1 MIRPR
6 WWWILSKQ
14 QKLQQYIYKLDSS
27 LLELKHWDLKL
38 PLEQARKMDGVVV
51 ALADSQILS
60 WINEINNTQDYD
72 IKAKEVKKQIKFVKK
87 QEVSFENKNKIAT
100 LYKELYRL
108 QFRED
113 YLCVV
118 MKNNSHYKRANKGFK
133 VNGINYKRLLCTTG
147 GVKMSTVVYVSERIF
162 PELKKRLSNNHN
174 VKIPLVP
181 AKYSAYEALA
191 ASGSNIVSWPLSRE
205 SKIPGGTI
213 VVKDCITKFVA
224 DVIDVDDSNY
234 PNEPMV
240 ELKQNQEFDNDAS
253 DGCGIMTINLAKRWN
268 GELCGNFDKPLCGCN
283 LRNSFLKGMV
293 FPFDIVA
300 FAEQING
307 ASEDNPDKYL
317 IEDVWGIKRDV
328 RDAEL
333 IVTESQLK
341 LWDCY
346 KSWEDY
352 YASCIENQYTFRVAK
367 TASDYVDMDEVRQLN
382 YQFIAPLRL
391 TEEDVRDLVK
401 PTVDEIS
408 DILGGN
414 YRKSLVYLC
423 GSKLNDSN
431 VMFADVIA
439 RAIMLEPS
447 LIGDDYICNRVHR
460 MIRRR
465 IVDAKI
471 GVLDV
476 RGNYQILSGDL
487 YALAQSIFGLPVTG
501 LLKAG
506 EIYSKFWLDR
516 RVEKVLCYRAPMS
529 NEHSI
534 VQQKICN
541 TDQARYWFQ
550 YMESIAIVNAWDTM
564 PAALNGFDFDGDLLF
579 TTDNEVLMRRQTN
592 LPALR
597 CIQHKAKKE
606 IINEENLIQSNIN
619 GFGSQIGQI
628 TNRCTSMTSLMANY
642 SEDDEEYK
650 VLKYRTQCMQ
660 AVQQAEIDK
669 AKGIK
674 TYPMQKSWYMLNE
687 CKQSDEFSDEYNEKM
702 EFYEKICAH
711 KKPYFFGYNYPSL
724 MKEYRETTNRA
735 TTNARQKFRMEL
747 ADMIEAYEGGR
758 DITLEQRVFVERF
771 LRSLKLDSSKST
783 CNMICWEI
791 EKVFDGKKCF
801 YPDKVDLYG
810 LLRSDNTYEQTLFNK
825 LIKECKK
832 SEQKYA
838 IRCVIEALL
847 NKNEFEEPD
856 EYNNVEFDMSAI
868 LNEICNNEEMLC
880 DLLLDYC
887 YQHNGNKE
895 ILWNVCGETLLSRL
909 AQNRKLYYPI
919 ADPNGDFA
927 VQGKRYLMKE
937 YIPGGDVD
945 EV

>member
-1 MIRPR
+1 M
-6 WWWILSKQ
+6 SKQ

-60 WINEINNTQDYD
+60 WINELNGTQDYD
-72 IKAKEVKKQIKFVKK
+72 IQAKEVKKQIKFLKR
-87 QEVSFENKNKIAT
+87 QDATSENKAAIAE
-100 LYKELYRL
+100 LYKRLYGL

-113 YLCVV
+113 YMCVV
-118 MKNNSHYKRANKGFK
+118 MRNNTHYKRANKGFK
-133 VNGINYKRLLCTTG
+133 VNGISYKRLLCTTG
-147 GVKMSTVVYVSERIF
+147 GVKMSTVVYVSEKVY

-174 VKIPLVP
+174 TEIPLVP

-191 ASGSNIVSWPLSRE
+191 ASGSNVVSWPLDGD

-213 VVKDCITKFVA
+213 VVKDCITNFVA
-224 DVIDVDDSNY
+224 DFIDVDDSNY

-240 ELKQNQEFDNDAS
+240 ELKRNQEFENDAS
-253 DGCGIMTINLAKRWN
+253 DGCGIMTVELAKRWN

-300 FAEQING
+300 FAEQVNG
-307 ASEDNPDKYL
+307 ASEDNQEKYL
-317 IEDVWGIKRDV
+317 IEDVWGTKRDV

-333 IVTESQLK
+333 IITESQLK

-352 YASCIENQYTFRVAK
+352 YNSCIENQYTFRVAK
-367 TASDYVDMDEVRQLN
+367 TASDYEDMDEVRQLN

-391 TEEDVRDLVK
+391 TRDDVKDLIK
-401 PTVDEIS
+401 PTMDEIS
-408 DILGGN
+408 DILGGD

-423 GSKLNDSN
+423 GSKLNDDN
-431 VMFADVIA
+431 IPYTDIIA
-439 RAIMLEPS
+439 RAIMLEPN

-460 MIRRR
+460 MIKRR

-487 YALAQSIFGLPVTG
+487 YALAQSMFGLPITG
-501 LLKAG
+501 LLEAG
-506 EIYSKFWLDR
+506 EIYSKFWLER
-516 RVEKVLCYRAPMS
+516 GVEKVLCYRAPMS

-534 VQQKICN
+534 VQQRICN
-541 TDQARYWFQ
+541 NISARYWFQ

-606 IINEENLIQSNIN
+606 IISDDNLIQSNMN

-687 CKQSDEFSDEYNEKM
+687 CRQSEEYSDEYNEKM
-702 EFYEKICAH
+702 GFYEKVCAH

-735 TTNARQKFRMEL
+735 ITNARQKFRMEL
-747 ADMIEAYEGGR
+747 DDMVNMYVSGADMTTEHKI
-758 DITLEQRVFVERF
+758 FVERF
-771 LRSLKLDSSKST
+771 LRSLNLDNSKST
-783 CNMICWEI
+783 CNMICWEV
-791 EKVFDGKKCF
+791 EKVFDEQKCF
-801 YPDKVDLYG
+801 SPEKINLYE
-810 LLRSDNTYEQTLFNK
+810 LLRTDNTYESTSLNK
-825 LIKECKK
+825 IIKECKK
-832 SEQKYA
+832 SEKKHA
-838 IRCVIEALL
+838 MRCVIEVLL
-847 NKNEFEEPD
+847 NKTEFEESE
-856 EYNNVEFDMSAI
+856 EYYNVEFDMSAI
-868 LNEICNNEEMLC
+868 LNEICSNEEMLC

-887 YQHNGNKE
+887 YEYNGNKE
-895 ILWNVCGETLLSRL
+895 ILWNVCGDVLLARL
-909 AQNRKLYYPI
+909 AQSRKSYYPI
-919 ADPNGDFA
+919 VDPDGDFE
-927 VQGKRYLMKE
+927 VQGKRYSMKE
-937 YIPGGDVD
+937 YVAGGDFD
-945 EV
+945 EI

>member
-1 MIRPR
+1 M
-6 WWWILSKQ
+6 SKQ

-38 PLEQARKMDGVVV
+38 PLELARKMDGVVV

-60 WINEINNTQDYD
+60 WINEINGTQDYD
-72 IKAKEVKKQIKFVKK
+72 IQAKEVKKQIKFLKRQDVTP
-87 QEVSFENKNKIAT
+87 ENKAAIAELYQK
-100 LYKELYRL
+100 LYKL

-113 YLCVV
+113 YMCVV
-118 MKNNSHYKRANKGFK
+118 MRNNTHYKRANKGFK
-133 VNGINYKRLLCTTG
+133 VNGITYKRLLCTTG
-147 GVKMSTVVYVSERIF
+147 GVKMSTVVYVSEKVHDEI
-162 PELKKRLSNNHN
+162 KKRLANGHN
-174 VKIPLVP
+174 ENIPLVP

-191 ASGSNIVSWPLSRE
+191 ASGSNVVSWPADGD

-213 VVKDCITKFVA
+213 VVKDCMTKFVA

-240 ELKQNQEFDNDAS
+240 ELKRNQEFDNDAS
-253 DGCGIMTINLAKRWN
+253 DGCGIMTVALAKRWN
-268 GELCGNFDKPLCGCN
+268 GELCGNPDKPLCGCN

-293 FPFDIVA
+293 FPFDIIA
-300 FAEQING
+300 FAEQVNG

-317 IEDVWGIKRDV
+317 VEDVWGAKRDI

-346 KSWEDY
+346 GSWEDY
-352 YASCIENQYTFRVAK
+352 YNACIDNKYTFRVAK
-367 TASDYVDMDEVRQLN
+367 TASDYEDMDEVRQLN

-391 TEEDVRDLVK
+391 TESDVKDLIK

-408 DILGGN
+408 DILGGD

-423 GSKLNDSN
+423 GSKLNDDN
-431 VMFADVIA
+431 VRYADITA

-460 MIRRR
+460 MIKRR

-476 RGNYQILSGDL
+476 HGNYQILSGDL
-487 YALAQSIFGLPVTG
+487 YALAQSMFKLPVTG
-501 LLKAG
+501 ILEAG
-506 EIYSKFWLDR
+506 EIYSKFWLER
-516 RVEKVLCYRAPMS
+516 GIKHVLCYRAPMS

-534 VQQKICN
+534 VKQRISNNIAAK
-541 TDQARYWFQ
+541 YWFQ

-579 TTDNEVLMRRQTN
+579 TTDNEALMRRQTN

-606 IINEENLIQSNIN
+606 LISEENLIQSNMN

-642 SEDDEEYK
+642 TENDEEYK

-674 TYPMQKSWYMLNE
+674 TYPMQKAWYMLNE
-687 CKQSDEFSDEYNEKM
+687 CKQSEEYSDEYNSKM

-724 MKEYRETTNRA
+724 MKEYRETVNRA

-747 ADMIEAYEGGR
+747 SDMVEMYENGL
-758 DITLEQRVFVERF
+758 DMSSEQHIFIERF
-771 LRSLKLDSSKST
+771 LRSLNLDSSKST

-791 EKVFDGKKCF
+791 EKIFDNQKCF
-801 YPDKVDLYG
+801 AAEKVDLYG
-810 LLRSDNTYEQTLFNK
+810 LLRSENTYDDTIFNK
-825 LIKECKK
+825 ILKECKK
-832 SEQKYA
+832 SEKKHT
-838 IRCVIEALL
+838 IKCVIEALL
-847 NKNEFEEPD
+847 DKNECEEIE
-856 EYNNVEFDMSAI
+856 EYHNIDFDMNSV
-868 LNEICNNEEMLC
+868 LSEICNNEEMLC
-880 DLLLDYC
+880 DILLDYC
-887 YQHNGNKE
+887 YKYNGNKE
-895 ILWNVCGETLLSRL
+895 ILWGVCGETLLQRL
-909 AQNRKLYYPI
+909 SYGRKLYYPAVDI
-919 ADPNGDFA
+919 NGDFE
-927 VQGKRYLMKE
+927 VQGKRYSMRE
-937 YIPGGDVD
+937 YISGGDFD
-945 EV
+945 EI

>member
-1 MIRPR
+1 M
-6 WWWILSKQ
+6 SKQ

-38 PLEQARKMDGVVV
+38 PLEQARRMDGVVV

-60 WINEINNTQDYD
+60 WINEINDNQNYD
-72 IKAKEVKKQIKFVKK
+72 IKAREVKRQIKFIKR
-87 QEVSFENKNKIAT
+87 QEVSPANKSKIAE

-108 QFRED
+108 QFRDD
-113 YLCVV
+113 YVCVV
-118 MKNNSHYKRANKGFK
+118 MKNNSHYKRANQGFK
-133 VNGINYKRLLCTTG
+133 INGINYKRLLCTTG
-147 GVKMSTVVYVSERIF
+147 GVKMSTVVYVSERVQS
-162 PELKKRLSNNHN
+162 ELKKRLSNNHN
-174 VKIPLVP
+174 TEIPLVP

-191 ASGSNIVSWPLSRE
+191 ASGSNVVSWPLDE
-205 SKIPGGTI
+205 NATIPGGTI
-213 VVKDCITKFVA
+213 VVKDCMTSFIA

-234 PNEPMV
+234 PNEPLV
-240 ELKQNQEFDNDAS
+240 ELKHNQEFENDAS
-253 DGCGIMTINLAKRWN
+253 DGCGIMTVELAKRWN

-300 FAEQING
+300 FAEKING
-307 ASEDNPDKYL
+307 ASADNPEGYL
-317 IEDVWGIKRDV
+317 VEDVWGVKRDI

-333 IVTESQLK
+333 IITESQLK

-346 KSWEDY
+346 DSWEHY
-352 YASCIENQYTFRVAK
+352 YESCIENKYTFRVAK
-367 TASDYVDMDEVRQLN
+367 TASDYEDMDEVRQLN

-391 TEEDVRDLVK
+391 NEDDVRDLVK

-408 DILGGN
+408 DILGGD

-423 GSKLNDSN
+423 GSKLNDDN
-431 VMFADVIA
+431 IPYTDVVA
-439 RAIMLEPS
+439 RAIMLEPT
-447 LIGDDYICNRVHR
+447 LIGDDYIQNRIHR
-460 MIRRR
+460 MIKRR

-476 RGNYQILSGDL
+476 RGNFQILSGDL
-487 YALAQSIFGLPVTG
+487 YALAQSMFGLPITG

-506 EIYSKFWLDR
+506 EIYSKFWLERKVDQ
-516 RVEKVLCYRAPMS
+516 VLCYRAPMS

-534 VQQKICN
+534 VRQNICN
-541 TDQARYWFQ
+541 SPEAQYWFQ

-579 TTDNEVLMRRQTN
+579 TTDNEALMRRQTN

-606 IINEENLIQSNIN
+606 VVSEENLIQSNIN

-674 TYPMQKSWYMLNE
+674 TYPMQKSWYILKE
-687 CKQSDEFSDEYNEKM
+687 CKQSDEYSDEYNEKM

-724 MKEYRETTNRA
+724 MKEYREATNRA

-747 ADMIEAYEGGR
+747 DDMIYAYQNDEV
-758 DITLEQRVFVERF
+758 TLEQRIFVERF
-771 LRSLKLDSSKST
+771 LRSLNLDSSKST

-791 EKVFDGKKCF
+791 EKTFDSKKCF
-801 YPDKVDLYG
+801 CPEKADLYG
-810 LLRSDNTYEQTLFNK
+810 LLRSDNTYEPTLLSK
-825 LIKECKK
+825 IIKECKK

-847 NKNEFEEPD
+847 NKNEFEEVE
-856 EYNNVEFDMSAI
+856 EYYNVDFDMGAVLS
-868 LNEICNNEEMLC
+868 EICNNEDMLC

-887 YQHNGNKE
+887 YQYNGNKE
-895 ILWNVCGETLLSRL
+895 ILWNVAGETLIARL
-909 AQNRKLYYPI
+909 AQNQKLYYPI
-919 ADPNGDFA
+919 ANPNGDFE
-927 VQGKRYLMKE
+927 VQGKCYSMKE
-937 YIPGGDVD
+937 YVVGGDVD
-945 EV
+945 EI

>member
-1 MIRPR
+1 M
-6 WWWILSKQ
+6 SKQ

-51 ALADSQILS
+51 SLADSQILS
-60 WINEINNTQDYD
+60 WINEINDIQDYD
-72 IKAKEVKKQIKFVKK
+72 LKAREVKRQIKHIKK
-87 QEVSFENKNKIAT
+87 QDVTAANKSKIAE

-113 YLCVV
+113 YVCVV
-118 MKNNSHYKRANKGFK
+118 MKNNSHYKRANQGFK
-133 VNGINYKRLLCTTG
+133 INGINYKRLLCTTG
-147 GVKMSTVVYVSERIF
+147 GVKMSTVVYVSERIQ

-174 VKIPLVP
+174 TEIPLVP

-191 ASGSNIVSWPLSRE
+191 ASGSNVVSWPLDGDA
-205 SKIPGGTI
+205 KIPGGTI
-213 VVKDCITKFVA
+213 VVKDCMTSFIA

-234 PNEPMV
+234 PNEPLV
-240 ELKQNQEFDNDAS
+240 ELKRNQEFENDAS
-253 DGCGIMTINLAKRWN
+253 DGCGIMSIELAKRWN
-268 GELCGNFDKPLCGCN
+268 GELCGNFETPLCGCN

-307 ASEDNPDKYL
+307 ASDENPNGYL
-317 IEDVWGIKRDV
+317 VQDVWGTKRDV

-333 IVTESQLK
+333 IITESQLK

-346 KSWEDY
+346 NSWEDY
-352 YASCIENQYTFRVAK
+352 YTACIENKYTFRVAK
-367 TASDYVDMDEVRQLN
+367 TASDYEDMDEVRQLN

-391 TEEDVRDLVK
+391 NEDDVKDLVQ
-401 PTVDEIS
+401 PTIEEIS
-408 DILGGN
+408 DILGGD

-423 GSKLNDSN
+423 GSRLNDDN
-431 VMFADVIA
+431 IPYTDVAA

-447 LIGDDYICNRVHR
+447 LIGDDYIQNRLHR
-460 MIRRR
+460 MIKRR

-476 RGNYQILSGDL
+476 RGNFQILSGDL
-487 YALAQSIFGLPVTG
+487 YALAQSMFGLPITG
-501 LLKAG
+501 ILKAG
-506 EIYSKFWLDR
+506 EIYSQFWLDR
-516 RVEKVLCYRAPMS
+516 EVDKVLCYRAPMS

-534 VQQKICN
+534 VCQNICN
-541 TDQARYWFQ
+541 GEDAKYWFQ
-550 YMESIAIVNAWDTM
+550 HMKSIAIVNAWDTM

-606 IINEENLIQSNIN
+606 IISEDNLIQSNIN

-674 TYPMQKSWYMLNE
+674 TYPMQKSWYMLSE
-687 CKQSDEFSDEYNEKM
+687 CRQSEEYSDEYNAKM
-702 EFYEKICAH
+702 GFYSKICAH

-724 MKEYRETTNRA
+724 MKEYREVANRA
-735 TTNARQKFRMEL
+735 MTNARQKFRMEL
-747 ADMIEAYEGGR
+747 VDMISAYENNNN
-758 DITLEQRVFVERF
+758 ITQEKKLFVEKF

-791 EKVFDGKKCF
+791 ENTFDGKKCF
-801 YPDKVDLYG
+801 VTDKIDVYS
-810 LLRSDNTYEQTLFNK
+810 LLHSGKSYDDTMLHK
-825 LIKECKK
+825 VIKECKNAEK
-832 SEQKYA
+832 KHTM
-838 IRCVIEALL
+838 RCVIEALL
-847 NKNEFEEPD
+847 NKSEFEEAE
-856 EYNNVEFDMSAI
+856 EYRSIEFDLSAI
-868 LNEICNNEEMLC
+868 LSEICNNEDILC

-887 YQHNGNKE
+887 YKYHGDKE
-895 ILWNVCGETLLSRL
+895 ILWNVCGEKLVDRL
-909 AQNRKLYYPI
+909 WQNRTLSYPM
-919 ADPNGDFA
+919 ADANGDFE
-927 VQGKRYLMKE
+927 VQGKRYVMKE
-937 YIPGGDVD
+937 YIKGGDIY

>member
-1 MIRPR
+1 M
-6 WWWILSKQ
+6 SKQ

-38 PLEQARKMDGVVV
+38 PLEQARKMEGVVV

-60 WINEINNTQDYD
+60 WINEINGTQDYD
-72 IKAKEVKKQIKFVKK
+72 IKAKDVKKQIKFLKRQDVTP
-87 QEVSFENKNKIAT
+87 ENKAKISD

-118 MKNNSHYKRANKGFK
+118 MKNNSHYKRANSGFK
-133 VNGINYKRLLCTTG
+133 VNGILYKRLLCTTG
-147 GVKMSTVVYVSERIF
+147 GVKMSTVVYVSERVHD
-162 PELKKRLSNNHN
+162 ELKRRLANNHN
-174 VKIPLVP
+174 TAIPLVP

-191 ASGSNIVSWPLSRE
+191 ASGSNVVSWPLGYDA
-205 SKIPGGTI
+205 KIPGGTI
-213 VVKDCITKFVA
+213 VVKDCMTKFVA

-234 PNEPMV
+234 PNEPLV
-240 ELKQNQEFDNDAS
+240 ELKHNQEFENDVS
-253 DGCGIMTINLAKRWN
+253 DGCGIMTVNLAKRWN

-293 FPFDIVA
+293 FPFDIVG
-300 FAEQING
+300 FAEQVNG
-307 ASEDNPDKYL
+307 ASADNLDKYL
-317 IEDVWGIKRDV
+317 VEDVWGTKRDI

-333 IVTESQLK
+333 IITESQLK

-346 KSWEDY
+346 ASWEDY
-352 YASCIENQYTFRVAK
+352 YTSCIENKYTFRVAK
-367 TASDYVDMDEVRQLN
+367 TASDYEDMDEVRQLN

-391 TEEDVRDLVK
+391 TEEDVKDLIQ
-401 PTVDEIS
+401 PTVSEIT
-408 DILGGN
+408 DILGGD
-414 YRKSLVYLC
+414 YRKSLVYMC
-423 GSKLNDSN
+423 GSKLNDDN
-431 VMFADVIA
+431 VLNADIIA

-487 YALAQSIFGLPVTG
+487 YALAQSMFGLPITG

-506 EIYSKFWLDR
+506 EIYSKFWLER
-516 RVEKVLCYRAPMS
+516 NVNQVLCYRAPMS

-534 VQQKICN
+534 VKQHIC
-541 TDQARYWFQ
+541 DDPSARYWFQ
-550 YMESIAIVNAWDTM
+550 YMDSIAIVNAWDTM

-606 IINEENLIQSNIN
+606 LISEENLIQSNLN

-674 TYPMQKSWYMLNE
+674 TYPMQKSWYMLKD
-687 CKQSDEFSDEYNEKM
+687 CKQSEEYSDEYNAKM
-702 EFYEKICAH
+702 KFYEKICAH

-735 TTNARQKFRMEL
+735 MTNARQKFRMEL
-747 ADMIEAYEGGR
+747 TDMIYAYEH
-758 DITLEQRVFVERF
+758 DENIMLEQKVFVEKF

-791 EKVFDGKKCF
+791 EKVFDHQKCF
-801 YPDKVDLYG
+801 CPQQVDMYA
-810 LLRSDNTYEQTLFNK
+810 LLRSQEVYESSILQRV
-825 LIKECKK
+825 IRECKK
-832 SEQKYA
+832 SEQKHTM
-838 IRCVIEALL
+838 RCVIEALL
-847 NKNEFEEPD
+847 NKNEFD
-856 EYNNVEFDMSAI
+856 DANEYYNVDFDMGSV
-868 LNEICNNEEMLC
+868 LSEICNNEEMLC
-880 DLLLDYC
+880 DVLLDYC
-887 YQHNGNKE
+887 YKYNGNKE
-895 ILWNVCGETLLSRL
+895 ILWSVCGETLLKRL
-909 AQNRKLYYPI
+909 SCNRQLYYPVVD
-919 ADPNGDFA
+919 ASGDFE

-937 YIPGGDVD
+937 YVAGGDVD
-945 EV
+945 EI

>member
-1 MIRPR
+1 M
-6 WWWILSKQ
+6 SKQ

-60 WINEINNTQDYD
+60 WINEINGTQDYD
-72 IKAKEVKKQIKFVKK
+72 VKAKEVKKQIKLIKK
-87 QEVSFENKNKIAT
+87 QEVNAENRAKISE

-118 MKNNSHYKRANKGFK
+118 MKNNTHYKRANKGFK
-133 VNGINYKRLLCTTG
+133 INGISYKRLLCTTG
-147 GVKMSTVVYVSERIF
+147 GVKMSTVVYVSERLYD
-162 PELKKRLSNNHN
+162 ELKKRLSNNHN
-174 VKIPLVP
+174 TEIPLVP

-191 ASGSNIVSWPLSRE
+191 ASGSNVVSWPSDE
-205 SKIPGGTI
+205 NAKIPGGTI
-213 VVKDCITKFVA
+213 VVRDCVTKFVA
-224 DVIDVDDSNY
+224 DFIDVDDSNY

-240 ELKQNQEFDNDAS
+240 ELKRNQEFENDAS
-253 DGCGIMTINLAKRWN
+253 DGCGIMTVELAKRWN
-268 GELCGNFDKPLCGCN
+268 GELCDNPDSPLCGCN

-307 ASEDNPDKYL
+307 ASEDNLDGYFV
-317 IEDVWGIKRDV
+317 EDVWGEKRDI
-328 RDAEL
+328 RDAKL
-333 IVTESQLK
+333 IITESQLK

-346 KSWEDY
+346 SSWEDY
-352 YASCIENQYTFRVAK
+352 YSSCVENKYTFRVAK
-367 TASDYVDMDEVRQLN
+367 TASEYEDMDEVRQLN

-391 TEEDVRDLVK
+391 TEEDVRDLIK

-408 DILGGN
+408 DILGGD

-423 GSKLNDSN
+423 GSKLNDDN
-431 VMFADVIA
+431 VMYSDVVA
-439 RAIMLEPS
+439 RAIMIEPS
-447 LIGDDYICNRVHR
+447 LIGDDYICNRIHR
-460 MIRRR
+460 MIKRR
-465 IVDAKI
+465 ITDAKI

-487 YALAQSIFGLPVTG
+487 YALAQSMFGLPVTG
-501 LLKAG
+501 LLNAG

-516 RVEKVLCYRAPMS
+516 GVGRVLCYRAPMS

-534 VQQKICN
+534 VSQRICDN
-541 TDQARYWFQ
+541 DTAQYWFQ
-550 YMESIAIVNAWDTM
+550 HMKSIAIVNAWDTM

-606 IINEENLIQSNIN
+606 IISEENLIQSNLN

-642 SEDDEEYK
+642 TEDDEEYK
-650 VLKYRTQCMQ
+650 TLKYRTQCMQ

-687 CKQSDEFSDEYNEKM
+687 CKQSDEYGDDYNQKM
-702 EFYEKICAH
+702 QFYEKICAH

-747 ADMIEAYEGGR
+747 GDMVEMYESGVEMS
-758 DITLEQRVFVERF
+758 LEQKIFVERF
-771 LRSLKLDSSKST
+771 LRGLNLDSSKST
-783 CNMICWEI
+783 CNMICWEV
-791 EKVFDGKKCF
+791 EKVFDKQKCF
-801 YPDKVDLYG
+801 SPAKSDLYE
-810 LLRSDNTYEQTLFNK
+810 LLRSNNAYDATVFNK
-825 LIKECKK
+825 ISKECKQAEK
-832 SEQKYA
+832 KRTM
-838 IRCVIEALL
+838 RCLIEALL
-847 NKNEFEEPD
+847 NKIDMEEPE
-856 EYNNVEFDMSAI
+856 EYHDVDFDMSAA
-868 LNEICNNEEMLC
+868 LNEICNNEDMLC

-887 YQHNGNKE
+887 YLHNGNKE
-895 ILWNVCGETLLSRL
+895 ILWNVCGEVLIARL
-909 AQNRKLYYPI
+909 AQNRKICYPML
-919 ADPNGDFA
+919 NSEGDFE
-927 VQGKRYLMKE
+927 VQGKKYSMKE
-937 YIPGGDVD
+937 YMMGGDTD
-945 EV
+945 EI

>member
-1 MIRPR
+1 M
-6 WWWILSKQ
+6 SKQ

-38 PLEQARKMDGVVV
+38 PLEQARKMEGVVV

-60 WINEINNTQDYD
+60 WINEINETQDYD
-72 IKAKEVKKQIKFVKK
+72 IKAREVKKQIKWLKK
-87 QEVSFENKNKIAT
+87 QTPTSIGKAKIS
-100 LYKELYRL
+100 ELYRELYKL

-113 YLCVV
+113 YVCIV
-118 MKNNSHYKRANKGFK
+118 MKNNTHYKRANEGFK
-133 VNGINYKRLLCTTG
+133 INGIKYKRLLCTTG
-147 GVKMSTVVYVSERIF
+147 GVKMSTVVYVSERIQ
-162 PELKKRLSNNHN
+162 PEIKKRLSNNHN
-174 VKIPLVP
+174 IDIPLVP

-191 ASGSNIVSWPLSRE
+191 ASGSNVVSWPRDNKA
-205 SKIPGGTI
+205 KIPGGTI
-213 VVKDCITKFVA
+213 VIKDCITKFIA

-234 PNEPMV
+234 PNEPIV
-240 ELKQNQEFDNDAS
+240 ELKHNQEFENDIS
-253 DGCGIMTINLAKRWN
+253 DGCGIMTPSLARRWN
-268 GELCGNFDKPLCGCN
+268 EELCGVSTVLCGCN

-293 FPFDIVA
+293 FPFDIVK
-300 FAEQING
+300 FAEEING
-307 ASEDNPDKYL
+307 ASEENEEKYL
-317 IEDVWGIKRDV
+317 VEDVWGTKRDV
-328 RDAEL
+328 RDADL
-333 IVTESQLK
+333 ILTESQLK

-346 KSWEDY
+346 NSWEDY
-352 YASCIENQYTFRVAK
+352 YNSCVENKYTFRVAK
-367 TASDYVDMDEVRQLN
+367 TASEYQDMDEMRQLN

-391 TEEDVRDLVK
+391 NQEDVKDLVK

-408 DILGGN
+408 GILGGD
-414 YRKSLVYLC
+414 YRKALVYLC
-423 GSKLNDSN
+423 GSKLNDDN
-431 VMFADVIA
+431 VMFSDVMA
-439 RAIMLEPS
+439 RAIMLQPN
-447 LIGDDYICNRVHR
+447 LIGDDYILNRIHR

-487 YALAQSIFGLPVTG
+487 YALAQSMFGLPVTG

-506 EIYSKFWLDR
+506 EIYSKFWLERGVD
-516 RVEKVLCYRAPMS
+516 KVLCYRAPMS

-534 VQQKICN
+534 VQQRICCSN
-541 TDQARYWFQ
+541 EAQYWFRH
-550 YMESIAIVNAWDTM
+550 MESIAIVNAWDTM

-606 IINEENLIQSNIN
+606 IISEENLIQSNLN

-642 SEDDEEYK
+642 TEDDEEYK

-674 TYPMQKSWYMLNE
+674 TYPMQKSWYMMGE
-687 CKQSDEFSDEYNEKM
+687 CRQSDEYTDEYNKKM

-735 TTNARQKFRMEL
+735 MTNARQKFRMEL
-747 ADMIEAYEGGR
+747 EDMISMYENGE
-758 DITLEQRVFVERF
+758 DITLEQKIFVERF

-791 EKVFDGKKCF
+791 EKVFDGKQSF
-801 YPDKVDLYG
+801 ASEKVDIYS
-810 LLRSDNTYEQTLFNK
+810 LLRRDEEYSPSLLDKIT
-825 LIKECKK
+825 KECKK
-832 SEQKYA
+832 SEKKHV
-838 IRCVIEALL
+838 IKCVLSFLL
-847 NKNEFEEPD
+847 NKNEFEEEID
-856 EYNNVEFDMSAI
+856 YYNVEFNINDVLSG
-868 LNEICNNEEMLC
+868 ICNNEEVLC
-880 DLLLDYC
+880 DILLDYC
-887 YQHNGNKE
+887 YKYNGNKE
-895 ILWNVCGETLLSRL
+895 ILWSVCGETIFKRLSEKNSL
-909 AQNRKLYYPI
+909 FYPI
-919 ADPNGDFA
+919 VDPNGDFE
-927 VQGKRYLMKE
+927 VQGKKYLMKE
-937 YIPGGDVD
+937 YLIGGDKD
-945 EV
+945 EI

>member
-1 MIRPR
+1 M
-6 WWWILSKQ
+6 SKQ

-27 LLELKHWDLKL
+27 LLELKNWDLKL

-60 WINEINNTQDYD
+60 WINEINGTQDYD
-72 IKAKEVKKQIKFVKK
+72 IKAKEVKRQIKFLKK
-87 QEVSFENKNKIAT
+87 QEVSAENKAKISE
-100 LYKELYRL
+100 LYKQLYRL

-113 YLCVV
+113 YICVV
-118 MKNNSHYKRANKGFK
+118 MKNNTHYKRANKGFK
-133 VNGINYKRLLCTTG
+133 INGINYKRLLCTTG
-147 GVKMSTVVYVSERIF
+147 GVKMSTVVYVSERICD
-162 PELKKRLSNNHN
+162 EIKKRLANNHN
-174 VKIPLVP
+174 TEIPLVP

-191 ASGSNIVSWPLSRE
+191 ASGSNVVSWPLDGDA
-205 SKIPGGTI
+205 KIPGGTI
-213 VVKDCITKFVA
+213 VVKDCMVNFVA

-240 ELKQNQEFDNDAS
+240 ELKRNQEFENDAS
-253 DGCGIMTINLAKRWN
+253 DGCGIMTVNLAKRWN
-268 GELCGNFDKPLCGCN
+268 GELCGDYDKPLCGCN

-300 FAEQING
+300 FAEQVNG
-307 ASEDNPDKYL
+307 ASEENPEKYL

-333 IVTESQLK
+333 IITESQLK
-341 LWDCY
+341 LWNCY
-346 KSWEDY
+346 DSWEHY
-352 YASCIENQYTFRVAK
+352 YASCIENKYTFRVAK
-367 TASDYVDMDEVRQLN
+367 TASDYKDMDEVRQLN

-391 TEEDVRDLVK
+391 TEGDVKDLIK

-408 DILGGN
+408 DILGGD

-423 GSKLNDSN
+423 GSKLNDDSIPYT
-431 VMFADVIA
+431 DVIA
-439 RAIMLEPS
+439 RAIMIEPS
-447 LIGDDYICNRVHR
+447 LIGDDYICNRIHR
-460 MIRRR
+460 MIKRR

-487 YALAQSIFGLPVTG
+487 YALAQSMFGLPITG

-506 EIYSKFWLDR
+506 EIYSKFWLERGVDQ
-516 RVEKVLCYRAPMS
+516 VLCYRAPMS

-534 VQQKICN
+534 VKQKICGN
-541 TDQARYWFQ
+541 ISAKYWFQ

-579 TTDNEVLMRRQTN
+579 TTDNEVLMRRQKN

-606 IINEENLIQSNIN
+606 IISEENLIQSNMN

-642 SEDDEEYK
+642 TEDDEEYK

-674 TYPMQKSWYMLNE
+674 TYPMQKSWYMINE
-687 CKQSDEFSDEYNEKM
+687 CRQSEEYSDEYNEKM
-702 EFYEKICAH
+702 VFYEKICAH

-747 ADMIEAYEGGR
+747 SDMICAYENGEN
-758 DITLEQRVFVERF
+758 ITLEQKIFVERF
-771 LRSLKLDSSKST
+771 LRSLKLDGSKST

-791 EKVFDGKKCF
+791 EKVFDNQKCF
-801 YPDKVDLYG
+801 TAERIDLYS
-810 LLRSDNTYEQTLFNK
+810 LVRSDNEYETTLYNK
-825 LIKECKK
+825 VIRECKLAEK
-832 SEQKYA
+832 KHTMKC
-838 IRCVIEALL
+838 IIEALL
-847 NKNEFEEPD
+847 NKAEFEEME
-856 EYNNVEFDMSAI
+856 EYRNIEFDMSAI
-868 LNEICNNEEMLC
+868 LNEICNNEDMLC
-880 DLLLDYC
+880 DMLLDYC
-887 YQHNGNKE
+887 YQYKGNKE
-895 ILWNVCGETLLSRL
+895 ILWNVCGETLLTRL
-909 AQNRKLYYPI
+909 SQNGKLYYPYL
-919 ADPNGDFA
+919 DPEGDFD
-927 VQGKRYLMKE
+927 VQGRRYSMKE
-937 YIPGGDVD
+937 YSLGGDMY
-945 EV
+945 EI

>member
-1 MIRPR
+1 M
-6 WWWILSKQ
+6 SKQ

-27 LLELKHWDLKL
+27 LLELKRWDLNL
-38 PLEQARKMDGVVV
+38 PLEQARKMEGVVV

-60 WINEINNTQDYD
+60 WINEINGTEDYD
-72 IKAKEVKKQIKFVKK
+72 VKARDIKRQIKFIKK
-87 QEVSFENKNKIAT
+87 QEVSVENKAKIVA

-113 YLCVV
+113 YICIV
-118 MKNNSHYKRANKGFK
+118 MKNNSHYKRANEGFK
-133 VNGINYKRLLCTTG
+133 VNGITYKRLLCTTG
-147 GVKMSTVVYVSERIF
+147 GVKMSTVVYVSEKIQA
-162 PELKKRLSNNHN
+162 ELKKRLSNNHN
-174 VKIPLVP
+174 IEIPLVP

-191 ASGSNIVSWPLSRE
+191 ASGSNIVSWPMDS
-205 SKIPGGTI
+205 SAKIPGGTI
-213 VVKDCITKFVA
+213 VVKDCFTKFVA

-234 PNEPMV
+234 PNEPIV
-240 ELKQNQEFDNDAS
+240 ELKCNQEFENDVS
-253 DGCGIMTINLAKRWN
+253 DGCGIMTVELAKRWN
-268 GELCGNFDKPLCGCN
+268 GELCGDFERPLCGCN

-293 FPFDIVA
+293 FPFDIVS

-307 ASEDNPDKYL
+307 ASEENQDKYL
-317 IEDVWGIKRDV
+317 VEDVWGVKRDI
-328 RDAEL
+328 RDAQL
-333 IVTESQLK
+333 IITESQLK

-346 KSWEDY
+346 SSWEDY
-352 YASCIENQYTFRVAK
+352 YNACIENKYTFRVAK
-367 TASDYVDMDEVRQLN
+367 TASNYEDMDEMRQLN

-391 TEEDVRDLVK
+391 TQDDVKDLIK
-401 PTVDEIS
+401 PTVDEIAN
-408 DILGGN
+408 ILGGD
-414 YRKSLVYLC
+414 YRKTLVYLC
-423 GSKLNDSN
+423 GSKLDDDN
-431 VMFADVIA
+431 VMFSDVIA
-439 RAIMLEPS
+439 RAIMMEPR
-447 LIGDDYICNRVHR
+447 LIGDSYISNRVYR
-460 MIRRR
+460 MIRKR

-487 YALAQSIFGLPVTG
+487 YALAQSMFGLPITG
-501 LLKAG
+501 LLQKG

-516 RVEKVLCYRAPMS
+516 NVDKVLCYRAPMS

-534 VQQKICN
+534 VRQNICSSE
-541 TDQARYWFQ
+541 QAKYWFQ

-564 PAALNGFDFDGDLLF
+564 PAALNGFDYDGDLLF

-606 IINEENLIQSNIN
+606 IISEENLIQSNIN

-642 SEDDEEYK
+642 SEDEKEYK

-674 TYPMQKSWYMLNE
+674 TYPMQKSWYMLSE
-687 CKQSDEFSDEYNEKM
+687 CKQSDECSDEYNEKM
-702 EFYEKICAH
+702 KFYEKICAH

-735 TTNARQKFRMEL
+735 STNARQKFRMEL
-747 ADMIEAYEGGR
+747 SDMISMYQNGDSISLDQKMFIES
-758 DITLEQRVFVERF
+758 F
-771 LRSLKLDSSKST
+771 LRNLKLDSSQST

-791 EKVFDGKKCF
+791 EKVFDNEKNFCKEEF
-801 YPDKVDLYG
+801 DIYSI
-810 LLRSDNTYEQTLFNK
+810 LRSNETYDSSMFSK
-825 LIKECKK
+825 VVKECKK
-832 SEQKYA
+832 TEQKHT

-847 NKNEFEEPD
+847 NKDEFED
-856 EYNNVEFDMSAI
+856 DRDYDVVEFDMNLI

-880 DLLLDYC
+880 DILLDYC
-887 YQHNGNKE
+887 YNYGGNKE
-895 ILWNVCGETLLSRL
+895 ILWNVCGEILLNRL
-909 AQNRKLYYPI
+909 SKNNKLYFPVI
-919 ADPNGDFA
+919 DINGDFE
-927 VQGKRYLMKE
+927 VQGKKYSMRE
-937 YIPGGDVD
+937 YVFGGDID

>member
-1 MIRPR
+1 M
-6 WWWILSKQ
+6 SKQ

-60 WINEINNTQDYD
+60 WINEINGTQDYD
-72 IKAKEVKKQIKFVKK
+72 IQAKEVKKQIKFLKK
-87 QEVSFENKNKIAT
+87 QDVTPENKAAIT
-100 LYKELYRL
+100 ELYQKLYRL

-113 YLCVV
+113 YMCVV
-118 MKNNSHYKRANKGFK
+118 MRNNTHYKRANKGFK
-133 VNGINYKRLLCTTG
+133 VNGITYRRLLCTTG
-147 GVKMSTVVYVSERIF
+147 GVKMSTVVYVSEKVHA
-162 PELKKRLSNNHN
+162 ELKKRLANGHN
-174 VKIPLVP
+174 ENIPLVP

-191 ASGSNIVSWPLSRE
+191 ASGSNVVSWPLSYNGN
-205 SKIPGGTI
+205 IPGGTI
-213 VVKDCITKFVA
+213 VVKDCMTKFFA

-234 PNEPMV
+234 PSEPMV
-240 ELKQNQEFDNDAS
+240 ELKRNQEFENDAS
-253 DGCGIMTINLAKRWN
+253 DGCGIMTVELAKRWN
-268 GELCGNFDKPLCGCN
+268 GELCGNYDKPLCGCN

-307 ASEDNPDKYL
+307 ASEDNQDKYL
-317 IEDVWGIKRDV
+317 IEDVWGTKRDV

-333 IVTESQLK
+333 IITESQLK

-346 KSWEDY
+346 TSWEDY
-352 YASCIENQYTFRVAK
+352 YASCTENKYTFRVAK
-367 TASDYVDMDEVRQLN
+367 TASDYEDMDEVRQLN

-391 TEEDVRDLVK
+391 TEDDVKDLIK

-408 DILGGN
+408 DILGGD

-423 GSKLNDSN
+423 GSKLNDDN
-431 VMFADVIA
+431 VPYTDIVA

-460 MIRRR
+460 MIKRR

-476 RGNYQILSGDL
+476 HGNYQILSGDL
-487 YALAQSIFGLPVTG
+487 YALAQSMFGLPITG
-501 LLKAG
+501 LLEAG
-506 EIYSKFWLDR
+506 EIYSKFWLERGVDR
-516 RVEKVLCYRAPMS
+516 VLCYRAPMS

-534 VQQKICN
+534 VQQRICN
-541 TDQARYWFQ
+541 NLAAKYWFQ

-606 IINEENLIQSNIN
+606 LISEENLIQSNMN

-642 SEDDEEYK
+642 TEDDEEYK

-674 TYPMQKSWYMLNE
+674 TYPMQKPWYMLNE
-687 CKQSDEFSDEYNEKM
+687 CKQSDEYSDEYNAKM
-702 EFYEKICAH
+702 AFYEKICAH

-735 TTNARQKFRMEL
+735 ITNARQKFRMEL
-747 ADMIEAYEGGR
+747 GDMISMYENGTTMSQEAQTF
-758 DITLEQRVFVERF
+758 IERF
-771 LRSLKLDSSKST
+771 LRSLNLDSSKST
-783 CNMICWEI
+783 CNMICWEV
-791 EKVFDGKKCF
+791 EKVFDNQKCF
-801 YPDKVDLYG
+801 SAEKVDLHQ
-810 LLRSDNTYEQTLFNK
+810 LLRSDATYDDTYLTK
-825 LIKECKK
+825 IIKECKK
-832 SEQKYA
+832 SEQKRA
-838 IRCVIEALL
+838 MKCVIEALL
-847 NKNEFEEPD
+847 NKTECEDAE
-856 EYNNVEFDMSAI
+856 EYNNVDFDLSAV
-868 LNEICNNEEMLC
+868 LSEICNNEEMLC
-880 DLLLDYC
+880 DFLLDYC
-887 YQHNGNKE
+887 YKYNGNKE
-895 ILWNVCGETLLSRL
+895 ILWSVCGETIINRLS
-909 AQNRKLYYPI
+909 QNRTLCYPM
-919 ADPNGDFA
+919 ADVSGDFE

-937 YIPGGDVD
+937 YVVGGDAD